1 MKYNK
6 KDLPIIR
13 FLQGDIPLQSHP
25 LKDLADD
32 LQISE
37 EEVLERITALQ
48 AQGIMRRWGA
58 VLRHQKAGYKFNAMA
73 AWKVDPAEADQVGG
87 IMAARSEIS
96 HCYLRN
102 NDAGFGYNMFTM
114 VHARSAQELDDTINR
129 IAELTGLDD
138 YVVLKSVREFK
149 KESMRYFQ

>member
-1 MKYNK
+1 MKYNNER
-6 KDLPIIR
+6 DLPIIR

-25 LKDLADD
+25 LKDLAAEMA
-32 LQISE
+32 ISE

-48 AQGIMRRWGA
+48 GQGVMRRWGA
-58 VLRHQKAGYKFNAMA
+58 VLRHQKAGYKFNAMT
-73 AWKVDPAEADQVGG
+73 AWKVDSAEADRIGE
-87 IMAARSEIS
+87 IMATRSEIS

-102 NDAGFGYNMFTM
+102 IAAGFGYNMFTM
-114 VHARSAQELDDTINR
+114 VHARSAEELNNTINY

-149 KESMRYFQ
+149 KESMRYF